1 VEGDALRSALRAYAH
16 RASPRTLYRKERAV
30 TRRIKKVGVDEK
42 VPVKLFVADR
52 SLIVDHT
59 FVDPE
64 LLDRLEAATPVRS
77 KITVHYTLSEL
88 EHLQGFIA
96 AEANHARSRK
106 LQRQLYDLY
115 DRIKVVEESYADELS
130 PEWIQKL
137 AT

>member
-1 VEGDALRSALRAYAH
+1 M
-16 RASPRTLYRKERAV
+16 ERAV
-30 TRRIKKVGVDEK
+30 TQRIKRVGVDDK
-42 VPVKLFVADR
+42 VPVKLSVADR
-52 SLIVDHT
+52 SLLVDHT
-59 FVDPE
+59 LADPE
-64 LLDRLEAATPVRS
+64 LISRLEAATPERS

-88 EHLQGFIA
+88 EDLQGFIA

-115 DRIKVVEESYADELS
+115 DRIKVMEESYADELS